1 MIIQSKYTKIFH
13 SKNLTRQKYDELH
26 DFAVLIQNHKNTVS
40 EYINDNLLHFLEYN
54 RFHFLKEMRER
65 FKDVIPS
72 SFDAQL
78 YTQVFTCY
86 QNKFDAIQRK
96 LVFEVVTF
104 KGFEFYKRDTKRHK
118 KGDLK
123 KVVFGKKQTPLS
135 NCLTYLARYDNES
148 TIDYIN
154 SNISG
159 CDEKKREFYNN
170 ILRCCEKYGFERLHK
185 LALSKR
191 KRIVKH
197 YSEHP
202 IEFKSLTFSGRC
214 RKTRII
220 DYNSKFGSV
229 INSFISLSGIGRSKG
244 RKSFDIP
251 VTFSKGW
258 HGNMR
263 DYRKDNPDYEYTITF
278 NNKEHQV
285 NIHLCKDGERYIPQ
299 ANGNTI
305 GIDANCKHNLFS
317 LSDETTYDYDRK
329 LVNDFCKLSLEI
341 DRFKENNKE
350 YKVGKRK
357 QQKLDTLK
365 SKMVKSEQ
373 HLIAN
378 MCKTLQSQGIG
389 HIVMEDLD
397 NGFGKCY
404 VKDKDNED
412 INYNRKVKFLGLS
425 SLKQEVEHIARK
437 YDIAV
442 STVQAS
448 YTSKM
453 CPMCGCIEDE
463 NRPNQETFEC
473 IECGYKDNADFNA
486 AKNIRNRVLV
496 TVLRESL
503 LKQLDNGAFES
514 RKLKREKVK
523 EVLLSFRRSLQNV
536 GSECIKSTM
545 TTFDYV

>member
-1 MIIQSKYTKIFH
+1 MLIQSKYTKTFH
-13 SKNLTRQKYDELH
+13 SKDLTRLKYGELH
-26 DFAVLIQNHKNTVS
+26 DFAVLIQNNKNIVS
-40 EYINDNLLHFLEYN
+40 QYVNDNLLHFLEYN
-54 RFHFLKEMRER
+54 KFQFLKEMREH
-65 FKDVIPS
+65 FKDAIPS
-72 SFDAQL
+72 SFNNQL

-86 QNKFDAIQRK
+86 QNKFDAIQKRLK
-96 LVFEVVTF
+96 FETATF
-104 KGFEFYKRDTKRHK
+104 NGFEFYKRDTKKHK

-123 KVVFGKKQTPLS
+123 KVIIDKKQTPLS
-135 NCLTYLARYDNES
+135 ICLTYLARYGNEN
-148 TIDYIN
+148 TINYISN
-154 SNISG
+154 NISN

-170 ILRCCEKYGFERLHK
+170 ILRCCNKFDFERLYS

-191 KRIVKH
+191 QRIIQH
-197 YSEHP
+197 YSEYP

-214 RKTRII
+214 RKTKII
-220 DYNSKFGSV
+220 DYNSRFGSV
-229 INSFISLSGIGRSKG
+229 INSFVSLSGIGR
-244 RKSFDIP
+244 KSFDVP
-251 VTFSKGW
+251 VIFNKGW
-258 HGNMR
+258 HGNTK
-263 DYRKDNPDYEYTITF
+263 DYRKKNPDYEYTLTF
-278 NNKEHQV
+278 NEKRHQV

-299 ANGNTI
+299 VNGKTV
-305 GIDANCKHNLFS
+305 GIDVNCKHNLFS

-329 LVNDFCKLSLEI
+329 LVNDFCKISLEI
-341 DRFKENNKE
+341 DKLKENNKE

-357 QQKLDTLK
+357 HQKLDTLK
-365 SKMVKSEQ
+365 SKMIKSEQ
-373 HLIAN
+373 QLIAN
-378 MCKTLQSQGIG
+378 MCKTLHSQGVG

-397 NGFGKCY
+397 NGFGRCY

-486 AKNIRNRVLV
+486 AKNIRNRVFV

-503 LKQLDNGAFES
+503 LKQLDNGAFKPK
-514 RKLKREKVK
+514 KLKREKVK
-523 EVLLSFRRSLQNV
+523 EVLLSFRRNLQETAR
-536 GSECIKSTM
+536 SECTNCSVA
-545 TTFDYV
+545 TFDYI

>member
-13 SKNLTRQKYDELH
+13 SNGLTRQKYGELH
-26 DFAVLIQNHKNTVS
+26 DFAVLIQNHKNIVS
-40 EYINDNLLHFLEYN
+40 QYVNDNLLHFLEYN
-54 RFHFLKEMRER
+54 KFRFIKEMRER

-86 QNKFDAIQRK
+86 QSKFDAIQKRLK
-96 LVFEVVTF
+96 FETATF
-104 KGFEFYKRDTKRHK
+104 NGFEFYKRDTKKHK

-123 KVVFGKKQTPLS
+123 KVILDKRQTPLS
-135 NCLTYLARYDNES
+135 NCLTYLARYGNES
-148 TIDYIN
+148 IIGYIN
-154 SNISG
+154 DNISK
-159 CDEKKREFYNN
+159 CDEKKREFYSN
-170 ILRCCEKYGFERLHK
+170 ILRCCSKFGFERLYS

-191 KRIVKH
+191 KRIIQH
-197 YSEHP
+197 YFKYP

-214 RKTRII
+214 RKTKII
-220 DYNSKFGSV
+220 DYNSRFGSV
-229 INSFISLSGIGRSKG
+229 INSFVSLSGIGR
-244 RKSFDIP
+244 KSFDVP
-251 VTFSKGW
+251 VTFNKGW
-258 HGNMR
+258 HGNIN
-263 DYRKDNPDYEYTITF
+263 DYRKKNPDYEYTLTF
-278 NNKEHQV
+278 NEKRHQV

-299 ANGNTI
+299 VNGKTV
-305 GIDANCKHNLFS
+305 GIDVNCKHNLFS
-317 LSDETTYDYDRK
+317 LSDEITYDYDRK

-341 DRFKENNKE
+341 DKLKAKNKE

-365 SKMVKSEQ
+365 SKMIKSEQ
-373 HLIAN
+373 QLIAK
-378 MCKTLQSQGIG
+378 MCKTLHSQDVG

-404 VKDKDNED
+404 VKDKDNKD

-425 SLKQEVEHIARK
+425 SLKQEVEHIARN

-453 CPMCGCIEDE
+453 CPICGCIEDE

-503 LKQLDNGAFES
+503 LKQLGNGAFEPK
-514 RKLKREKVK
+514 KLKREKVK
-523 EVLLSFRRSLQNV
+523 EVLLSFRRTLQETAR
-536 GSECIKSTM
+536 SECTNCSV